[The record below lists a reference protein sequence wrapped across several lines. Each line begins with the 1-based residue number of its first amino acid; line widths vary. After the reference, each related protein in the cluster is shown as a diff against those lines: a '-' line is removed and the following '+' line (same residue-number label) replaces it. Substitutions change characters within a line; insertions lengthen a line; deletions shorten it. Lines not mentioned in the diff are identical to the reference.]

1 MESKRQ
7 RQIAEIVRRHFSEV
21 LQQEGRYIYDNAL
34 VTVTSVKMSPDLGLA
49 KIYLSVYNTDNKQ
62 CVVLNLEQEIV
73 RLRQAFGQ
81 RVRKQMRRI
90 PDIALYLD
98 DTLDEMY
105 RLNQL
110 FDRLHDENQ
119 MGSAEEE

>member
-7 RQIAEIVRRHFSEV
+7 KQIAEIVRRHFSDV

-62 CVVLNLEQEIV
+62 GVVLNLEHEIV
-73 RLRQAFGQ
+73 RLRQAFSQ
-81 RVRKQMRRI
+81 RVRRQMRRI
-90 PDIALYLD
+90 PEIALYLD

-119 MGSAEEE
+119 MGSGEEE